1 MLRGQ
6 DRAMR
11 NIESMPGGYNALTRM
26 YNEIAEPLQEAAATP
41 RGRVGVGGVSATTS
55 ASTTSPSE
63 VKAMPNPWKRGNAAA
78 PASSAA
84 AAQRAAHTFLPAAA
98 GGGAP
103 WLGGLRFPSAPSR
116 LMPGVPAPANPWSG
130 LGAAAAEAAPAAAAP
145 NPWANPEATPET
157 FASQLATLHELGFSD
172 DERNMVVL
180 LQVKGNV
187 NLAIS
192 ELLD

>member
-1 MLRGQ
+1 
-6 DRAMR
+6 MR

-55 ASTTSPSE
+55 ASTSPSE

-103 WLGGLRFPSAPSR
+103 WLGGLRFPSTPSR
-116 LMPGVPAPANPWSG
+116 LMPGVPAPGNPWS
-130 LGAAAAEAAPAAAAP
+130 AAAAAAAP